1 MLRVEPGLNARARIT
16 VGAVTRI
23 GVNWPVGEVTMQD
36 DGSAELLVDC
46 DGFEWVTGWVL
57 GLGRHA
63 WIVGPAPARRAMRDR
78 IARLRAELAA

>member
-1 MLRVEPGLNARARIT
+1 MRVQLDPL
-16 VGAVTRI
+16 AVTRI
-23 GVNWPVGEVTMQD
+23 GANWPVGEVTMQD

-63 WIVGPAPARRAMRDR
+63 WIVGPDEARRAMRDR
-78 IARLRAELAA
+78 IARLRAELA

>member
-1 MLRVEPGLNARARIT
+1 
-16 VGAVTRI
+16 
-23 GVNWPVGEVTMQD
+23 MQD

-46 DGFEWVTGWVL
+46 DGFEWVTQWVL

-63 WIVGPAPARRAMRDR
+63 WIVGPDDAKQAMRER

>member
-1 MLRVEPGLNARARIT
+1 
-16 VGAVTRI
+16 
-23 GVNWPVGEVTMQD
+23 MQD

-63 WIVGPAPARRAMRDR
+63 WIVEPAAARRAMRER
-78 IARLRAELAA
+78 IARLRAELAG